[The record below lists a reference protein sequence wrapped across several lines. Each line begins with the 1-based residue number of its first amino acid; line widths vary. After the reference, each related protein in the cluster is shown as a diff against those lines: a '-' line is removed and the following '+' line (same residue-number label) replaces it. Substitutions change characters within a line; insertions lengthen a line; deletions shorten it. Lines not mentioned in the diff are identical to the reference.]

1 MIDLADIKDVSIFSN
16 QVGSGFRI
24 EIAADQFVTA
34 RLIEA
39 SAIETGSRGAN
50 LPPREPFSLLFE
62 VDQDIELPQRTY
74 IVRHELLGE
83 LGLFLTPV
91 GSGRLETIFN

>member
-1 MIDLADIKDVSIFSN
+1 VIDLADIKDVSIFAEH
-16 QVGSGFRI
+16 VGGQFRI
-24 EIAADQFVTA
+24 EIAPDQFVTA
-34 RLIEA
+34 KLTEA
-39 SAIETGSRGAN
+39 SAIETGSRGAH

-62 VDQDIELPQRTY
+62 VDRDIDLPQRTY

-91 GSGRLETIFN
+91 GDGRLETIFN

>member
-1 MIDLADIKDVSIFSN
+1 MDLADIKDVSVFAE
-16 QVGSGFRI
+16 QVGGLFRI
-24 EIAADQFVTA
+24 EIDTDRSVTA
-34 RLIEA
+34 KLAEA
-39 SAIETGSRGAN
+39 SAIKTGSRGAN

-83 LGLFLTPV
+83 LVLFLTPV
-91 GSGRLETIFN
+91 GDGRLESIFN

>member
-1 MIDLADIKDVSIFSN
+1 MDLADVKDVSIFAEH
-16 QVGSGFRI
+16 VGGQFRI
-24 EIAADQFVTA
+24 EIGADQFVIA
-34 RLIEA
+34 RLVEA

-62 VDQDIELPQRTY
+62 VDQGIELPQRTY

>member
-1 MIDLADIKDVSIFSN
+1 MDLADIRDVSVFAD
-16 QVGSGFRI
+16 QVGGQFRI
-24 EIAADQFVTA
+24 EIAADQIVIA
-34 RLIEA
+34 RLTEA
-39 SAIETGSRGAN
+39 SAIRTGSRGAK

-91 GSGRLETIFN
+91 GDGRLESVFN